1 MKTHLEQYMEHR
13 AELAKKVYLED
24 GFVVLNTGNTLYEI
38 SVDRIYSH
46 EVLVNW
52 AFHLTE
58 KVWMDM
64 DMMREFRRVASIAA
78 KLPLEGV

>member
-1 MKTHLEQYMEHR
+1 MKTHLEKYMEHR

-24 GFVVLNTGNTLYEI
+24 GFVILNAGNSLYEI

-46 EVLVNW
+46 EVLTNW

-58 KVWMDM
+58 KTWMDM
-64 DMMREFRRVASIAA
+64 DMMREFLRVASIAA

>member
-1 MKTHLEQYMEHR
+1 MKTHLEQYMYHH

-24 GFVVLNTGNTLYEI
+24 GFVILNTGNSLYEI

-46 EVLVNW
+46 EVLANW

-58 KVWMDM
+58 KIWMDM
-64 DMMREFRRVASIAA
+64 DMMREFLRVASIAA